1 MVQRK
6 AKRKATGKPTPKSPL
21 PSARQ
26 AAPTAPL
33 ARPARSAAAATAE
46 PDDLALL
53 ARIRDIWD
61 RSRTQAARSVN
72 TAHVCA
78 NWLIGQQIVEAEQQG
93 QRRAG
98 YGQALLKT
106 LSAQLAA
113 EFGSGFSVSGLQYM
127 RGFYL
132 AYPELLVADNQHA
145 VRVESAAAQ
154 MQHALRDELNAES
167 GLPGSQPH
175 EQPGGK
181 QAAVAAWRP
190 GLLHPALSWTH
201 YRLLVKVERRE
212 VRDFY
217 EIEALR
223 SGWSARQLE
232 RQINS
237 LLFERLLKSRDKRGV
252 LALANE
258 GLLPA
263 RPRDAIKDPY
273 VLEFLDLPQSHRLVE
288 SRLEEALL
296 SQLQAFLLELG
307 SGFAFV
313 GRQQRLTL
321 DGDHFYPDLVF
332 YHVKLKCY
340 VVIDLKVGKLGH
352 GDLGQM
358 LLYVNY
364 YDREVATA
372 GDNPTIGLIL
382 CSEKNDA
389 VVRYVLADRNEQVF
403 ASRYQLHLP
412 TEAQLQD
419 ELRRE
424 LAQLQGAAPTITP
437 PGEEQA

>member
-1 MVQRK
+1 MATRGANQATKRRATQRVTQP
-6 AKRKATGKPTPKSPL
+6 AMQPTSQPAP
-21 PSARQ
+21 PAGRAR
-26 AAPTAPL
+26 
-33 ARPARSAAAATAE
+33 AAAAAA
-46 PDDLALL
+46 PDDAALL
-53 ARIRDIWD
+53 ERIRGIWE

-78 NWLIGQQIVEAEQQG
+78 NWLIGQQIVEAEQRG
-93 QRRAG
+93 KRRAG

-106 LSAQLAA
+106 LSAQLAG
-113 EFGSGFSVSGLQYM
+113 EFGSGFSVSALQYM

-132 AYPELLVADNQHA
+132 GYPQLLAADNQHA
-145 VRVESAAAQ
+145 PRDESA
-154 MQHALRDELNAES
+154 
-167 GLPGSQPH
+167 GSSATA
-175 EQPGGK
+175 GG
-181 QAAVAAWRP
+181 AWRP

-201 YRLLVKVERRE
+201 YRLLLKVERRE

-288 SRLEEALL
+288 SRVEEALL
-296 SQLQAFLLELG
+296 NQLQAFLLELG

-358 LLYVNY
+358 LRYVNY
-364 YDREVATA
+364 YDRKVATA
-372 GDNPTIGLIL
+372 EDNPTIGLIL

-389 VVRYVLADRNEQVF
+389 VVRYVLADRAEQVF